1 MRTEGKKDSLAE
13 SRLLAPAPIDEIL
26 LIHVDGAISAG
37 FPSPADDYL
46 ETQID
51 LKRELIKNP
60 DATFVVRVQGHSMSG
75 DGIDD
80 GDVLIVDRS
89 LSPQNGVVAVCY
101 LNNAFT
107 VKRLELRSGCIR
119 LLAAN
124 PDYAYAAIEVQ
135 ENDELTIWGVVTFV
149 IKKP

>member
-1 MRTEGKKDSLAE
+1 MKTERKKDSLAE
-13 SRLLAPAPIDEIL
+13 GRLFALAQTNEIL
-26 LIHVDGAISAG
+26 IIHVDGSVCAG

-46 ETQID
+46 ETRID
-51 LKRELIKNP
+51 LRKELIKNP
-60 DATFVVRVQGHSMSG
+60 DATFVVRVQGDSMAG

-80 GDVLIVDRS
+80 GDVLIIDRS
-89 LSPQNGVVAVCY
+89 VKPGNGAVAVCY

-107 VKRLELRSGCIR
+107 VKRLEMRGGRIR

-124 PDYAYAAIEVQ
+124 PAYPPIEIQ
-135 ENDELTIWGVVTFV
+135 ENDELTIWGVVTYV

>member
-1 MRTEGKKDSLAE
+1 MKTERKKDSLAE
-13 SRLLAPAPIDEIL
+13 GRLFALAQTNEIL
-26 LIHVDGAISAG
+26 IIHVDGSVCAG

-46 ETQID
+46 ETRID
-51 LKRELIKNP
+51 LRKELIKNP
-60 DATFVVRVQGHSMSG
+60 DATFVMRVQGDSMAG

-80 GDVLIVDRS
+80 GDVLIIDRS
-89 LSPQNGVVAVCY
+89 VKPGNGAVAVCY
-101 LNNAFT
+101 LNNTFT
-107 VKRLELRSGCIR
+107 VKRLEMRGGRIR

-124 PDYAYAAIEVQ
+124 PAYPPIEIQ

>member
-89 LSPQNGVVAVCY
+89 LRPQNGAVAVCY

-107 VKRLELRSGCIR
+107 VKRLELRAGRIR

-124 PDYAYAAIEVQ
+124 PAYAAIEVQ